1 MKAEEDYS
9 HGAQR
14 LASATLGVSPGDEGL
29 EQPSARRPARRV
41 RRTRVLC
48 GAGMAKYRLSDTE
61 SELSGFLAPDIDL
74 QIWALDTRACL
85 TRREDWFVLCTK
97 ATSPD

>member
-48 GAGMAKYRLSDTE
+48 GAGMAKYMYRLCALSSAAPPMHPNLGTLSD
-61 SELSGFLAPDIDL
+61 
-74 QIWALDTRACL
+74 
-85 TRREDWFVLCTK
+85 DWVWV
-97 ATSPD
+97 

>member
-48 GAGMAKYRLSDTE
+48 GAGMAKYRLRVMSSAAPPMHPNLGTLSRRLADTVYGFSAQTRLRSTDASD
-61 SELSGFLAPDIDL
+61 
-74 QIWALDTRACL
+74 
-85 TRREDWFVLCTK
+85 
-97 ATSPD
+97 

>member
-48 GAGMAKYRLSDTE
+48 GAGMAKYGYT
-61 SELSGFLAPDIDL
+61 DL
-74 QIWALDTRACL
+74 RQRPHLCIQTWAH
-85 TRREDWFVLCTK
+85 
-97 ATSPD
+97 

>member
-48 GAGMAKYRLSDTE
+48 GAGMAKYPTLS
-61 SELSGFLAPDIDL
+61 SAAFWHQIIDL
-74 QIWALDTRACL
+74 QTWALEPET
-85 TRREDWFVLCTK
+85 
-97 ATSPD
+97 

>member
-61 SELSGFLAPDIDL
+61 LSGFLAPDL
-74 QIWALDTRACL
+74 ETGHSSL
-85 TRREDWFVLCTK
+85 TRREDWFEGLCCHEK
-97 ATSPD
+97 ATSLD

>member
-48 GAGMAKYRLSDTE
+48 GAGMAKYRLQYTD
-61 SELSGFLAPDIDL
+61 LSGFLPDL
-74 QIWALDTRACL
+74 ETWALEPGSA
-85 TRREDWFVLCTK
+85 
-97 ATSPD
+97 

>member
-48 GAGMAKYRLSDTE
+48 GAGMAKYRLCDT
-61 SELSGFLAPDIDL
+61 ELSGFLTPE
-74 QIWALDTRACL
+74 QIWALEPDE
-85 TRREDWFVLCTK
+85 TRRLADWFVLCTN
-97 ATSPD
+97 ATSLD